1 MLEVETL
8 ALKRDHH
15 QSIKPL
21 DDLGGA
27 KQT

>member
-1 MLEVETL
+1 MLEAETL

-15 QSIKPL
+15 QSIKSL
-21 DDLGGA
+21 DDLGGP